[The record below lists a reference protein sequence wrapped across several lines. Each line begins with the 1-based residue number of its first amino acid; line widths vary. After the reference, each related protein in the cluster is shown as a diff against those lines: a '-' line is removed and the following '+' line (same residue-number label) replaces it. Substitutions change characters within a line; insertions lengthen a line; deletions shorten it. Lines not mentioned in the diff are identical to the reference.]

1 VSTTYRSK
9 IDEWLGLLL
18 ATVIVIEIG
27 IGGLF
32 LVAPPVTRGA
42 GLLIAAGC
50 FAVAGLLA
58 WIVLGTLYEIGDGV
72 LLARSGPFRFRVP
85 LDGIRAVSPSRNPL
99 SAPAC
104 SLDRLRID
112 YEVGGRG
119 RWLLVSPKDKE
130 GFLEALRDTVPGSRI
145 EGDRLVAPR

>member
-1 VSTTYRSK
+1 VRSTYPSK
-9 IDEWLGLLL
+9 VDEWLGLLL
-18 ATVIVIEIG
+18 AVAIVIEIG

-32 LVAPPVTRGA
+32 LVAPPVSRGA

-50 FAVAGLLA
+50 FGPAGLIA
-58 WIVLGTLYEIGDGV
+58 WIVLGTRYEVGDGEV
-72 LLARSGPFRFRVP
+72 LARSGPFRFRVP
-85 LDGIRAVSPSRNPL
+85 LNGIREVRPTRNPL
-99 SAPAC
+99 SSPAC

-112 YEVGGRG
+112 YEVGGRV

-130 GFLEALRDTVPGSRI
+130 GFLRALRDGVPGSRI